1 MIQIAPASVQTPP
14 GARRPRADDRRRRV
28 RVVRGGSAER
38 VDPQQ
43 LPGERAVVRRQTG
56 RPGGHQQRVAAVGGQ
71 RAPVVAAA
79 ARDAG
84 EHGLRIL
91 ARCQAQHPVVV
102 GGGGVGVH
110 QPVFGVSG
118 GEHQAGQ
125 AAAPARVDRHRRHQ
139 HRVHPALHPQHPP
152 GGPLG
157 HERGTRVGQH
167 RHRRDRGE
175 TGGHHLQVGIVAA
188 HRLGRGGRVGVLRRA
203 LRFAGRT
210 GLGDER
216 GPAQLA
222 RPLDLLPP
230 VAGPGVGEGGAAG
243 QREDERHPRDRAPH
257 PSDHRLHARAG
268 RVSVR

>member
-1 MIQIAPASVQTPP
+1 MIQIAPASGRLHR
-14 GARRPRADDRRRRV
+14 GAQAGADDRRRRV
-28 RVVRGGSAER
+28 RVVRGGSAGACR
-38 VDPQQ
+38 SAAAFRQRSVF
-43 LPGERAVVRRQTG
+43 RRQTG
-56 RPGGHQQRVAAVGGQ
+56 RPGGHQHRVAAVGGQ

-118 GEHQAGQ
+118 GEHQTGQ

-139 HRVHPALHPQHPP
+139 HRVHPALHPQHPT
-152 GGPLG
+152 GGSLG

-167 RHRRDRGE
+167 RHRRDRRE

-188 HRLGRGGRVGVLRRA
+188 HRLGRRDGSVSCGGPCASPDGPGS
-203 LRFAGRT
+203 GRP
-210 GLGDER
+210 
-216 GPAQLA
+216 GPAQPP
-222 RPLDLLPP
+222 PLDLLRQSRGP
-230 VAGPGVGEGGAAG
+230 VVGLAQPASARTSATPRPRRHTRPIIGSTLEPGG
-243 QREDERHPRDRAPH
+243 
-257 PSDHRLHARAG
+257 
-268 RVSVR
+268 